1 MLKLPKKIVGS
12 QGEKIA
18 RSYIKKQ
25 GMKILE
31 ENYRAIKGEIDIIA
45 NDGECIVF
53 IEVKTNTR
61 MSEFP
66 PEIRVNRA
74 KQEQIGKIAQMY
86 LMKTQQT
93 DAYCRFDIISVI
105 LQPKNK
111 NQPYEINHIKDA
123 FWLQKVI

>member
-31 ENYRAIKGEIDIIA
+31 ENYRALKGEIDIIA
-45 NDGECIVF
+45 RDGEYIVF

-61 MSEFP
+61 LSEFP

-105 LQPKNK
+105 LQPENK
-111 NQPYEINHIKDA
+111 NQPSEINHIKDA
-123 FWLQKVI
+123 F